1 MGDRKAKSTLV
12 TLEQSLEPAVRPPKP
27 LEGLV
32 KGLYPAY
39 HLVVLISLTCFSV

>member
-1 MGDRKAKSTLV
+1 MGDRSSTATLV

-32 KGLYPAY
+32 KSALLGT
-39 HLVVLISLTCFSV
+39 LITESCPC

>member
-1 MGDRKAKSTLV
+1 MGERKAKSTLV

-32 KGLYPAY
+32 KGLYPTYPLA
-39 HLVVLISLTCFSV
+39 LF